1 MRSLTPK
8 RIVEELNKYIVGQE
22 AAKRAVAI
30 ALRNR
35 WRRQQLSPDLRED
48 VLPKNIIMIG
58 PTGVGK
64 TEIARRLAQ
73 LVQAPFL
80 KVEASKY
87 TEVGYHGRD
96 VESMVRDLVDV
107 AVNMK
112 RSEMRKFVEKE
123 ARRRAHERLAEALAV
138 DGRTKAQML
147 RALELGTLER
157 EEVEVPVEQ
166 KAQSFMELFTPAGM
180 EHVGIDFQ
188 QILDRIAPKRRIT
201 KRMTVAQ
208 ARDVLMA
215 EEADKLIDQDRVVH
229 EALKAVQESG
239 IIFIDE
245 IDKIAGPRYEHGPDV
260 SREGVQRDLLPI
272 VEGCTVTTRY
282 GIVRTDHILFIAAG
296 AFHTSKVSDLI
307 PELQGRF
314 PLRVELQPLGKDELA
329 RIMTEPKNSLVK
341 QYTALLETE
350 GIRLTFSQEAIKL
363 LAEIAEELNQS
374 GENIGARRLYTIF
387 EKLLEEPLFEAPET
401 NVRDLHIDA
410 AYVRDKLSGI
420 MQNEDLRRFVL

>member
-1 MRSLTPK
+1 
-8 RIVEELNKYIVGQE
+8 
-22 AAKRAVAI
+22 
-30 ALRNR
+30 
-35 WRRQQLSPDLRED
+35 
-48 VLPKNIIMIG
+48 
-58 PTGVGK
+58 
-64 TEIARRLAQ
+64 
-73 LVQAPFL
+73 
-80 KVEASKY
+80 
-87 TEVGYHGRD
+87 
-96 VESMVRDLVDV
+96 
-107 AVNMK
+107 
-112 RSEMRKFVEKE
+112 
-123 ARRRAHERLAEALAV
+123 
-138 DGRTKAQML
+138 
-147 RALELGTLER
+147 
-157 EEVEVPVEQ
+157 VEQ
-166 KAQSFMELFTPAGM
+166 KAQPFMELFTPAGM